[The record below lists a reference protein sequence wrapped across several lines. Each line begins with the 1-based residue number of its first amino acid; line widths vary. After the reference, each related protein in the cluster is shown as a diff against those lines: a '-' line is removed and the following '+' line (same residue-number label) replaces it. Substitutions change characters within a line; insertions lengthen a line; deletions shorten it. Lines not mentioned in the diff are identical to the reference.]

1 MFLKIILAHIREFV
15 FALFPIW
22 RDPGYTLC
30 GALQSFGCPAFRPGS
45 GDKLD
50 VIMIVETVAHGT
62 QVDPLTPINLAK
74 DLHEPL
80 RKSNDLLID
89 VIGSFAHV
97 VIVFHSGNAHMTGRS
112 RIADKEA
119 FNIFILIEHLIR
131 VVAIKRAAVFSV
143 ETGRTD
149 AQIGQ
154 LPGRALQ

>member
-1 MFLKIILAHIREFV
+1 MDSCSYFFQFGVIRDIRFAGLYKVLAAPLFV
-15 FALFPIW
+15 LVA
-22 RDPGYTLC
+22 
-30 GALQSFGCPAFRPGS
+30 

-50 VIMIVETVAHGT
+50 VIMIVGAVAHGA

-74 DLHEPL
+74 DLHESL

-89 VIGSFAHV
+89 EIGSFAHV
-97 VIVFHSGNAHMTGRS
+97 VIMFHSGNAHMTGRS

-131 VVAIKRAAVFSV
+131 VIAIKRTAVFPV

-154 LPGRALQ
+154 LPGRELQ

>member
-1 MFLKIILAHIREFV
+1 MNSCSYFFQFGVIRDIRFAGLYKVLAAPLLVRV
-15 FALFPIW
+15 A
-22 RDPGYTLC
+22 
-30 GALQSFGCPAFRPGS
+30 

-80 RKSNDLLID
+80 RKPNDLLID

-97 VIVFHSGNAHMTGRS
+97 VVVFHSGNAHMTGRS

-131 VVAIKRAAVFSV
+131 VVAIKRAAVFPV
-143 ETGRTD
+143 ETGRAD

-154 LPGRALQ
+154 LPGRELQ

>member
-1 MFLKIILAHIREFV
+1 MNSRSHFFQFGVIRDIRFAGLYKVLAAPLLIRV
-15 FALFPIW
+15 A
-22 RDPGYTLC
+22 
-30 GALQSFGCPAFRPGS
+30 

-50 VIMIVETVAHGT
+50 VIMIVETVAHGA

-74 DLHEPL
+74 DVHEPL

-97 VIVFHSGNAHMTGRS
+97 VIMFHSGNAHMTGRS

-131 VVAIKRAAVFSV
+131 VVAIKRTAVFPV
-143 ETGRTD
+143 ETGRAD
-149 AQIGQ
+149 AEIGQ
-154 LPGRALQ
+154 LPGRELQ

>member
-1 MFLKIILAHIREFV
+1 MFLKIILAYIREFA

-22 RDPGYTLC
+22 RDPGHTLC
-30 GALQSFGCPAFRPGS
+30 GGLYKVLAAPLLVRVA

-50 VIMIVETVAHGT
+50 VIMIVETVAHGA
-62 QVDPLTPINLAK
+62 QVDPLIPINLAK
-74 DLHEPL
+74 DVHEPL

-119 FNIFILIEHLIR
+119 FNIFILKESILAEL
-131 VVAIKRAAVFSV
+131 
-143 ETGRTD
+143 
-149 AQIGQ
+149 
-154 LPGRALQ
+154 LP